1 MTTGTTEERT
11 GYVCLGAPGVQ
22 KTQTWGGVGGG
33 VLKETYLCGWG
44 TLVPIGCVNSKVYS
58 PVVPVAH

>member
-1 MTTGTTEERT
+1 MPWSTRGPEDPD
-11 GYVCLGAPGVQ
+11 L
-22 KTQTWGGVGGG
+22 GGVGGG

>member
-1 MTTGTTEERT
+1 MCALEHQGSRR
-11 GYVCLGAPGVQ
+11 PRFGVV
-22 KTQTWGGVGGG
+22 VGGG